1 MIDWNHLD
9 KSGTRRRQP
18 RPWQPALVPIAWA
31 LLIGAVIVALGVWGS
46 GKL

>member
-9 KSGTRRRQP
+9 KFGTRRRQP
-18 RPWQPALVPIAWA
+18 RPWQAALVSIVLG